1 MSQRQSIYEIGAN
14 DGWKMGIY
22 LSAVFLLQAT
32 GMKWIPGLII
42 GNILMLGIPFIAYW
56 LLRRKFIASGGTTT
70 FSGIWL
76 HGIIFFFCGSL
87 IMAIVAYV
95 YLRYINTNF
104 IVDQIHLLS
113 STYSQIGTPEAKA
126 FALQFERLIEYH
138 LVPSAIQM
146 AFSLVWFCSFFGSML
161 SLILSLIVKHLPIHN
176 RRK

>member
-14 DGWKMGIY
+14 DGWKMGLY

-42 GNILMLGIPFIAYW
+42 GNILMLGIPFLAYW
-56 LLRRKFIASGGTTT
+56 LLRRKFIESEGKTP

-87 IMAIVAYV
+87 IMAITAYV

-104 IVDQIHLLS
+104 IVEQIHLLS
-113 STYSQIGTPEAKA
+113 NTYSQLGTPEAEA
-126 FALQFERLIEYH
+126 FAHQFERLIEYH

-161 SLILSLIVKHLPIHN
+161 SLILSIIVKYLPIRN